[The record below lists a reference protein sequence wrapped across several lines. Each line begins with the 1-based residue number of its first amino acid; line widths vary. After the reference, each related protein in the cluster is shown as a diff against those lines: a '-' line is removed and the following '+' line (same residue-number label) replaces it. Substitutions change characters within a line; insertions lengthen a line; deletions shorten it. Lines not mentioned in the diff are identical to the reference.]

1 MNVLQVSKYYYPEV
15 GGLEQVVRAFAAGLN
30 GPEYTMRVLA
40 ATPRGRGR
48 TETIDGVRVRKAA
61 CLGEL
66 SSTPIAPLF
75 PVELAAAGRT
85 ADVLHF
91 HLPNPAAVVSQL
103 SLGPTDPKV
112 VVTYHSDIVKQAAA
126 LRLYRPLLHQFLE
139 RADRIVTTSPR
150 LLDRSPH
157 LAPHAEKCTVV
168 PLSIDLE
175 EYRDPLD
182 DDAGNAADG
191 RSAATDSPA
200 GVDSPTGTEP
210 PSDTDRPPGFDLPID
225 PDRSTVLFVG
235 RLSYYKGVEYLLD
248 AMGGVDAT
256 LLVVGDGE
264 QRAALERRTRER
276 EGVAFLG
283 RVSDATLKRC
293 YAAADVFVLPSVAP
307 SEAFG
312 IVQLEA
318 MAHGTPIVNT
328 ALPTGVPWVSK
339 DGKTGLTVP
348 PKDADALAD
357 AIERL
362 LANPD
367 LRRQYGEN
375 ARERVHRRFSR
386 ETMLDAMAA
395 VYEDVTE

>member
-103 SLGPTDPKV
+103 SLG
-112 VVTYHSDIVKQAAA
+112 
-126 LRLYRPLLHQFLE
+126 
-139 RADRIVTTSPR
+139 
-150 LLDRSPH
+150 
-157 LAPHAEKCTVV
+157 
-168 PLSIDLE
+168 
-175 EYRDPLD
+175 
-182 DDAGNAADG
+182 
-191 RSAATDSPA
+191 PA